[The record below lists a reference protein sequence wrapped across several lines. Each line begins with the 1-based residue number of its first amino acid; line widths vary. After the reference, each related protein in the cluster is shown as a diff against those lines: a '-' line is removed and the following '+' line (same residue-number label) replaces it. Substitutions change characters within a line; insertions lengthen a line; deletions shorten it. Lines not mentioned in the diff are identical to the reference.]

1 MFYYSVCIIIIDKS
15 SITDQII
22 TSLAR
27 TLLIYEHS
35 LWRAPLDSSII
46 VGIITSLSTLAGAG
60 IAGLFMYKIT
70 IRKEKTYQ
78 LYNRLLT
85 AYKDIESFREL
96 EKLYVDEIEKSHK
109 TSKKDSVKRR
119 IWTDLKN
126 NGKNVPSKCSQPA
139 YLSREIERI
148 TSVIESIK

>member
-1 MFYYSVCIIIIDKS
+1 
-15 SITDQII
+15 
-22 TSLAR
+22 
-27 TLLIYEHS
+27 
-35 LWRAPLDSSII
+35 LDSSII